1 MNKINNNGLRG
12 RASRG
17 YTTFGSSDD
26 DPRWATRDNY
36 KGKIQGELQGEITM
50 EITRGIT
57 RGKYKGTLQGEITRE
72 ITRGIARGGTR
83 GGTLIYHIN
92 FPRPKRCGLGL

>member
-1 MNKINNNGLRG
+1 
-12 RASRG
+12 
-17 YTTFGSSDD
+17 
-26 DPRWATRDNY
+26 
-36 KGKIQGELQGEITM
+36 M

-92 FPRPKRCGLGL
+92 FPRPKRCGLGLKKKCPQPMDLDFNK